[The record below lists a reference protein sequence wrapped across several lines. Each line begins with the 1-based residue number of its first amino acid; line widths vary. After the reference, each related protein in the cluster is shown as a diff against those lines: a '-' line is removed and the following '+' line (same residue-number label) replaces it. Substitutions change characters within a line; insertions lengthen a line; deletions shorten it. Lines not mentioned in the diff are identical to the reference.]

1 MMTISTPEQMCVK
14 MTTSHLYVVLFFI
27 ITILPSCAIAPAAL
41 TGTGAAYAEMRRLNI
56 EERLNRLEQIV
67 CPEGCDSAD

>member
-1 MMTISTPEQMCVK
+1 MNFSIYAF
-14 MTTSHLYVVLFFI
+14 LIFI
-27 ITILPSCAIAPAAL
+27 VIALSSCAVIPATL

-67 CPEGCDSAD
+67 CPEGCDK

>member
-1 MMTISTPEQMCVK
+1 MNFPIYAF
-14 MTTSHLYVVLFFI
+14 L
-27 ITILPSCAIAPAAL
+27 ILIVIALSSCAIAPVAL

-67 CPEGCDSAD
+67 CPEGCDK